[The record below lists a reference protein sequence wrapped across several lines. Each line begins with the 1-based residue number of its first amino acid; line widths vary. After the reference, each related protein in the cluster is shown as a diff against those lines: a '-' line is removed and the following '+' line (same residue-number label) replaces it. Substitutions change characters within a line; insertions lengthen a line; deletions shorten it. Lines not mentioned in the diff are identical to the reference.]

1 MYRLVAPQLDVGA
14 PGACRGLF
22 AIQSSTQRQVALN
35 DGKGLLFPERTG
47 TSKAHRTF
55 WANLVEILR

>member
-1 MYRLVAPQLDVGA
+1 MYRLVAPQLDVGT

-55 WANLVEILR
+55 WANLVEFLR